1 MPRFRTLLPLR
12 PGHNRRVEHFNQV
25 LLLQALN
32 LAQGVLGAI
41 RFSELEDG
49 YSCHNAYS
57 FCSFEVGS
65 PTAGRLP
72 ERQLTAGRLRN
83 GISCDSTKRAQLDET
98 PMAGFPARRPGAAV
112 HSWNTRNVPRRFA
125 LLAGFVMVGT
135 WAKASTKCGFAT
147 KQAARQPLKRA
158 RARPISE

>member
-1 MPRFRTLLPLR
+1 VVR
-12 PGHNRRVEHFNQV
+12 
-25 LLLQALN
+25 
-32 LAQGVLGAI
+32 
-41 RFSELEDG
+41 D
-49 YSCHNAYS
+49 
-57 FCSFEVGS
+57 
-65 PTAGRLP
+65 
-72 ERQLTAGRLRN
+72 
-83 GISCDSTKRAQLDET
+83 RAQNVNVPPVTSVRFLRTSAPDVYAAAEGSRWLWQLVHRGILSST
-98 PMAGFPARRPGAAV
+98 APSVVAVDPGAAV